1 MKLSPGY
8 LLSCIWHGKC
18 NFLYFCLCFLSV
30 FEYPLNKLIIL
41 FYVVKGVNFFGSN
54 SEYVISGS
62 DCGYIFFW
70 DKESEHIVKYMYGD
84 EMGVVSFYCLTLFS
98 IVNCEVNIY

>member
-1 MKLSPGY
+1 MATGYILIYETFPWLSTVLY
-8 LLSCIWHGKC
+8 MAWKMQFFILLSLFSFNVWVS
-18 NFLYFCLCFLSV
+18 F
-30 FEYPLNKLIIL
+30 KLIIL

-54 SEYVISGS
+54 SEYVVSGS

-84 EMGVVSFYCLTLFS
+84 EMGVVSF
-98 IVNCEVNIY
+98 IA